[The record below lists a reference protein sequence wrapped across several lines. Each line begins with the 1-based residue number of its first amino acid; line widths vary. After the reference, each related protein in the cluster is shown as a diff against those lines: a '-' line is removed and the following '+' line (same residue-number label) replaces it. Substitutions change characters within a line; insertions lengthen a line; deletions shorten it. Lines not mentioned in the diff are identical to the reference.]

1 MAFYSWLIP
10 VAVVFLLSLAGFYLV
25 VRATGGKGVRTDG
38 RTIVDK
44 PVVEDEQGPS

>member
-10 VAVVFLLSLAGFYLV
+10 VFVVFFLGIAGFYFV
-25 VRATGGKGVRTDG
+25 VRLTGGKGMRTDG
-38 RTIVDK
+38 RTVLDK